1 MSVLLKWLLRTA
13 FLFFGVLTSVYG
25 ATEVQLPFIDGNAYV
40 CMQNSDDSPSHG
52 RTSSNAVSPQAP
64 YTVYDLDFGMNV
76 GTILVAP
83 ASGTLHHG
91 SDADEKGYGGG
102 FGWFASVDT
111 GDGKWA
117 MIAHLSSYIVPDGQ
131 QVTEGQPI
139 AYSGGSPG
147 AKGAG
152 TSTGPHVHFGVR
164 SGGGSGT
171 SQPMK
176 VWAYDRNTS
185 DLKFFLTGK
194 QGSGQRDFVCYNEQ
208 PGLGNQSGHKYE
220 SRPIGQIFSDFSCRK
235 LSGSDGVL
243 CWQNSPVDCVDGSKH
258 TRYYK
263 NNQGA
268 MQSESKVDTWKWCLG
283 DALGQ
288 NANVFSFL
296 EGGYGVGGSSND
308 DGGSTTTPPI
318 AGTDNSGN
326 LPNLVMRDVYLLDAD
341 KHRIPSIRIREK
353 GYCHMNVA
361 NIGTRMAK
369 EKFENR
375 CWLSDGLW
383 FDGKDNAI
391 DLGKEDME
399 NLDDGK
405 SRSSNED
412 FFAPEW
418 PGTYNLV
425 GCTDASK
432 KEKESNEKDNCN
444 MGDHGLKKEYV
455 FQVTSSPDL
464 ATIAVGTIN
473 GRSVFDVNEP
483 FGIFSTTFNQGENY
497 GEKYASVGY
506 FVDGNLVGQS
516 QIRRDNMKGGYSKIE
531 ELTLLGGIATAG
543 SHEIKICIDFIEAIA
558 ETDETNNCLSFAVT
572 VRGSDAPV
580 PCQVITPGNWNEW
593 QGLGYAPPF
602 TESGKQVL
610 NAFCERGNPNSL
622 KVTVGYA
629 GSTQLISYLRGYVEG
644 GSGVFLP
651 QTLTCAGRVNGDW
664 CDGVA
669 TFEVSGPEI
678 NTMTA
683 IKPTKFYGATCEVV
697 NNAWECSGWRLGAAV
712 QTGSQ

>member
-1 MSVLLKWLLRTA
+1 MNVFARLIFIVGCIFSGVSHSYSVADSFRFPLDNYSVGCNPYWGECVQEWHLGEDAGADAT
-13 FLFFGVLTSVYG
+13 TSVKAIANG
-25 ATEVQLPFIDGNAYV
+25 
-40 CMQNSDDSPSHG
+40 
-52 RTSSNAVSPQAP
+52 
-64 YTVYDLDFGMNV
+64 
-76 GTILVAP
+76 LVKEARI
-83 ASGTLHHG
+83 AR
-91 SDADEKGYGGG
+91 GYGGLYVIEHTLVSG
-102 FGWFASVDT
+102 QKVVSVTGHLNFSSFTRKAGDEVQKGDVLGEVGTSGQNGGWLEHV
-111 GDGKWA
+111 
-117 MIAHLSSYIVPDGQ
+117 HLGIH
-131 QVTEGQPI
+131 
-139 AYSGGSPG
+139 
-147 AKGAG
+147 KGAYG
-152 TSTGPHVHFGVR
+152 SGNTCGDDWIYAGYTSCSFIRDEWYDPSDFIRGFSSGSDPMCSRLNSRFTLCWKADADNSCLSGKDWTLYDFDTASTIRISDNRYCPVI
-164 SGGGSGT
+164 SDATGGGS
-171 SQPMK
+171 
-176 VWAYDRNTS
+176 
-185 DLKFFLTGK
+185 
-194 QGSGQRDFVCYNEQ
+194 
-208 PGLGNQSGHKYE
+208 
-220 SRPIGQIFSDFSCRK
+220 
-235 LSGSDGVL
+235 
-243 CWQNSPVDCVDGSKH
+243 
-258 TRYYK
+258 
-263 NNQGA
+263 
-268 MQSESKVDTWKWCLG
+268 
-283 DALGQ
+283 
-288 NANVFSFL
+288 
-296 EGGYGVGGSSND
+296 
-308 DGGSTTTPPI
+308 TTPPI

-506 FVDGNLVGQS
+506 FVDGNLVGQN

-531 ELTLLGGIATAG
+531 ELTLSGGIATAG